1 MWVWKMMTNIFN
13 CRKEKIFRIEKK
25 ILIIRY
31 FLKVNFSCL
40 VLVRASN
47 LSIEHLILIN
57 SMEANI
63 LWKVECMS
71 SFHMAKW
78 YVKYHKSLSIGYAI
92 SFFLNQIYGPYHG
105 VYMKLINLNL
115 QSL

>member
-13 CRKEKIFRIEKK
+13 CRKEKIFKIEKK
-25 ILIIRY
+25 ILIIRH

-40 VLVRASN
+40 VLVRASK
-47 LSIEHLILIN
+47 LSIEHLISIN

-71 SFHMAKW
+71 SLHMAKGEHI
-78 YVKYHKSLSIGYAI
+78 VKYHTSLSIGYGI
-92 SFFLNQIYGPYHG
+92 SFF
-105 VYMKLINLNL
+105 
-115 QSL
+115 